1 MRKILMAGLAAALV
15 CTTTVAAAP
24 AAPADLPGARLL
36 AYDAKAP
43 LDVQYVGRSTVEGVT
58 VEEIS
63 YASPRGGRVPALV
76 YLPLAAGKRPAVLVM
91 HGAPGSKEG
100 KQFEAVAL
108 AKRGAVVLAIDAPF
122 ARGDRRGKIEETL
135 HFDERDAADIVQLI
149 VDLRRGVDY
158 LLTRQD
164 VDGAR
169 IGFVGISYGAA
180 NGGILAGVEKRIKAY
195 ALMVAD
201 GGLLMHFSA
210 APAEGSPFKTPEQR
224 ARWEAAVKPLQSIDF
239 IRHAAPSALLLQ
251 SGRQDKLVSVANAE
265 AFQAVAPEPKT
276 IIWYDAG
283 HGLTPAAHQDRYT
296 WLAGQIGISADPL
309 P

>member
-1 MRKILMAGLAAALV
+1 MRQILIAGLAAALV
-15 CTTTVAAAP
+15 CTTAIAGEP
-24 AAPADLPGARLL
+24 AAADLPGAQLL
-36 AYDAKAP
+36 TYDAKAP
-43 LDVQYVGRSTVEGVT
+43 LDVQYVGRSTADGVT

-76 YLPLAAGKRPAVLVM
+76 YLPLATGKRPAVLVM

-122 ARGDRRGKIEETL
+122 ARGDRRGKLEETL
-135 HFDERDAADIVQLI
+135 HFDERDAADTIQLI

-180 NGGILAGVEKRIKAY
+180 NGGLLAGIENRIKAY

-201 GGLLMHFSA
+201 GGLLMHFSGA
-210 APAEGSPFKTPEQR
+210 AAEGLPFKTTEQR
-224 ARWEAAVKPLQSIDF
+224 SRWEAALKSLQSIDF
-239 IRHAAPSALLLQ
+239 IGQASPAALLLQ
-251 SGRQDKLVSVANAE
+251 SGRQDKLVSVANAK
-265 AFQAVAPEPKT
+265 ALQAAASEPKT
-276 IIWYDAG
+276 VLWYDAG